1 MHFNDDVA
9 FCDGG
14 GSLGRNT
21 LCRTQVKERV
31 NGMRNRA
38 AEASVVFKKH
48 QKSRA
53 ADGTISIMKHQRR
66 LWCFLMTTLPSATV
80 VGLWVTAPYVGH
92 EIARANGVENR
103 AAKCSASHK
112 KHQRR
117 LWCILKTTLP
127 SATVV
132 GLWVATPYV
141 GHK

>member
-1 MHFNDDVA
+1 
-9 FCDGG
+9 
-14 GSLGRNT
+14 
-21 LCRTQVKERV
+21 VKERV

-112 KHQRR
+112 KSPETSLVHFEDDVAFCDGGGSLGRN
-117 LWCILKTTLP
+117 TLCW
-127 SATVV
+127 TQVKERV
-132 GLWVATPYV
+132 
-141 GHK
+141 